1 MYDFDTPID
10 RYVGYSEKWHK
21 YPKRDI
27 LPLWVADM
35 DFITAPEIM
44 ASLEQTLQHG
54 VFGYSIQQNIVKSDV
69 VVYVKNE
76 YDWNITTAD
85 ITWLPGTVA
94 GINLSCRALIGA
106 HEAVITAT
114 PIYPPFLSAPKLSE
128 RGLITT
134 ELVSIEG
141 VWQWDLNDL
150 EQKILQSSKKARL
163 LLLCNPHN
171 PVGRVWTRAELEQIL
186 ELAIRHDLLICSDE
200 IHCGLVL
207 DSSRKHIPFASL
219 NAEAEKRTVTLMAPS
234 KTYNIAG
241 LNCAFAVTSN
251 PILRTKLV
259 NAMRGLFSEV
269 NTFGIVA
276 CQAAL
281 TKGGAWRSALL
292 DYLRLNRDLVVRELA
307 NLPGLNVTTP
317 EATYLAWIDGRKLCA
332 KYHITNLQ
340 QFFEMAGVGLS
351 NGADFGST
359 GFVRLNFGT
368 NRAILIQALR
378 LMREAIED
386 ISK

>member
-10 RYVGYSEKWHK
+10 RYAGYSQKWHK
-21 YPKRDI
+21 YPKRDV

-54 VFGYSIQQNIVKSDV
+54 VFGYSIQQNLVKNDV
-69 VVYVKNE
+69 VTYLKHE
-76 YDWNITTAD
+76 YEWDVNTTD
-85 ITWLPGTVA
+85 IIWLPGTVA

-106 HEAVITAT
+106 NDAVITAT

-134 ELVSIEG
+134 ELVEVGG
-141 VWQWDLNDL
+141 VWQWDLADL
-150 EQKILQSSKKARL
+150 EQKILQSPKKARL

-171 PVGRVWTRAELEQIL
+171 PVGRVWTRVELEQIL
-186 ELAIRHDLLICSDE
+186 ELAIRYDLLICSDE

-207 DSSRKHIPFASL
+207 DSERKHIPFASL
-219 NAEAEKRTVTLMAPS
+219 NAEATKRTVTLMAPS
-234 KTYNIAG
+234 KTYNVAG
-241 LNCAFAVTSN
+241 LNCAFVIASN
-251 PILRTKLV
+251 PILRTKFV
-259 NAMRGLFSEV
+259 NAMRGLFSEI
-269 NTFGIVA
+269 NTFGIAA

-281 TKGGAWRSALL
+281 TKGAAWRSELL

-307 NLPGLNVTTP
+307 NVAGLKVTTP
-317 EATYLAWIDGRKLCA
+317 EATYLAWIDGRELCA
-332 KYHITNLQ
+332 KYSIANLQ
-340 QFFEMAGVGLS
+340 QFFEAAGVGLS
-351 NGADFGST
+351 NGADFGSI

-368 NRAILIQALR
+368 NRAILSDALR
-378 LMREAIED
+378 LMREAID
-386 ISK
+386 SLSK